1 VVYISPGEKPDTGGP
16 ALRFEKLETLLR
28 VALDMR
34 GNAEGLSLDD
44 IQRCYGVSRRTAER
58 MRDAI
63 ERVFPQMEQANPG
76 ETPKRWRIRSG
87 AVNALVGFSADELST
102 LATASSLMRRENLA
116 DGAAKLDA
124 LSSKLK
130 SLIHP
135 DAARK
140 LGPDLELLAD
150 AEGIALRPGPREQI
164 APEIL
169 SELRQAILSCRK
181 VRLHYRARGSGALSR
196 NLVCPY
202 GLLYGNRHYLVAYSL
217 NSGATGFRLW
227 ALGHIE
233 KIEQTDSAFVRRKD
247 FSLQKYAEQSFG
259 VFQEKPFDVVW
270 RFSPKAAPDAKTFL
284 FHPTQ
289 VMEPQPDGS
298 LIVRFH
304 AGGALEMCWHLVTW
318 GGEVEVLE
326 PKRLQTM
333 LGKIRHA

>member
-1 VVYISPGEKPDTGGP
+1 
-16 ALRFEKLETLLR
+16 
-28 VALDMR
+28 
-34 GNAEGLSLDD
+34 
-44 IQRCYGVSRRTAER
+44 
-58 MRDAI
+58 
-63 ERVFPQMEQANPG
+63 
-76 ETPKRWRIRSG
+76 
-87 AVNALVGFSADELST
+87 
-102 LATASSLMRRENLA
+102 
-116 DGAAKLDA
+116 
-124 LSSKLK
+124 
-130 SLIHP
+130 
-135 DAARK
+135 
-140 LGPDLELLAD
+140 
-150 AEGIALRPGPREQI
+150 
-164 APEIL
+164 
-169 SELRQAILSCRK
+169 

-217 NSGATGFRLW
+217 NSAATGFRLW